1 MQSNFSEVEQ
11 RVKRYWYTDGIG
23 ELVGGVMLML
33 LGAYFGLQKSLE
45 GFLGGNSLVG
55 AILQTGFFLFLFLGG
70 GWLNQWLVNFLK
82 ARLTYQRTGYV
93 EYQTALERSSKGRW
107 ILFTAACAG
116 TAAFMVLFA
125 HLFQSFDGMV
135 AMTGLL
141 GALVFMI
148 LRTRS
153 SGLARFY
160 VLAGVSLVLGLVLSV
175 TGLSISYNAGL
186 FYGLMGICLAISGG
200 WTLRRYLQ
208 ENPLSEDA
216 EHQNG

>member
-1 MQSNFSEVEQ
+1 MQNKFSDVEQ

-33 LGAYFGLQKSLE
+33 LGIYFALQKSLE

-55 AILQTGFFLFLFLGG
+55 TILQMGFFLLLFIGG
-70 GWLNQWLVNFLK
+70 GWINQWLVNFLK

-93 EYQTALERSSKGRW
+93 EYQTDRERNSKGKW
-107 ILFTAACAG
+107 ILLIVLSAG
-116 TAAFMVLFA
+116 TAALMVLLA
-125 HLFQSFDGMV
+125 RLFQAFDAMV

-141 GALVFMI
+141 GAWVFMI

-160 VLAGVSLVLGLVLSV
+160 VLAGVSIMLGLVLSL

-186 FYGLMGICLAISGG
+186 FYGLMGICVSISGG

-208 ENPLSEDA
+208 HNPTPVE
-216 EHQNG
+216 E